1 MSALIRR
8 LLGVPSKAEIRAM
21 ILREID
27 ADYAWQMERSCTS
40 KRAQRLGREGD
51 RDWAITLG
59 TREDTRG

>member
-8 LLGVPSKAEIRAM
+8 LLGIPSKAEIRAM

-27 ADYAWQMERSCTS
+27 AEHVWAMERSGAP
-40 KRAQRLGREGD
+40 KHLQRAMREGD